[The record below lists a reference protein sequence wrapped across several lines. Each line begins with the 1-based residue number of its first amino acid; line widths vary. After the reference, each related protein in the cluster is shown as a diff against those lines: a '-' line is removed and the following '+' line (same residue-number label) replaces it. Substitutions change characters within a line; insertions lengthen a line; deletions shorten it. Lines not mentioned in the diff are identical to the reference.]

1 MARSALDKG
10 LDAFTHRNWTRAR
23 EQLEEAMV
31 EGVSATGEYHLG
43 VLYWRGLGGERDQ
56 AAAVDCFARAA
67 ESGLPAAQTA
77 YALALRSGIGAVRNE
92 HAARQLFR
100 SAAGAGDLEAM
111 TQLAAMSEPEEAR
124 RWLTRAS
131 EEGHAPAMIE
141 LAEMLIATD
150 PVDALTWL
158 YVAVSITGQD
168 AIGKRAQ
175 ALAREMTAREID
187 TAEKSGRAYVKTF
200 RKAKRRR

>member
-10 LDAFTHRNWTRAR
+10 LDAFAHRNWTRAR
-23 EQLEEAMV
+23 DQLEEAMI
-31 EGVSATGEYHLG
+31 EDASATGEYHLG
-43 VLYWRGLGGERDQ
+43 LLYWRGLGGERDQ
-56 AAAVDCFARAA
+56 AAAVDCFARAS

-77 YALALRSGIGAVRNE
+77 YALALRSGIGAVKNE

-111 TQLAAMSEPEEAR
+111 TQLGAMSEPEEAR

-131 EEGHAPAMIE
+131 EEGHAPAMTD
-141 LAEMLIATD
+141 LAEMLLTSD
-150 PVDALTWL
+150 PVEALTWL
-158 YVAVSITGQD
+158 YVAVSITGEE
-168 AIGKRAQ
+168 AVSKRAQ

-187 TAEKSGRAYVKTF
+187 SAEKAGRAYVKSF

>member
-1 MARSALDKG
+1 MSRSSLDRG
-10 LDAFTHRNWTRAR
+10 LDAFARKNWTRAR

-31 EGVSATGEYHLG
+31 EDGSATGEYHLG

-77 YALALRSGIGAVRNE
+77 YALALRSGIGAVRND

-111 TQLAAMSEPEEAR
+111 TQLAAMSDSEEAL
-124 RWLTRAS
+124 RWLRRAS
-131 EEGHAPAMIE
+131 EQGHAPAMTA

-158 YVAVSITGQD
+158 YVAVSVTGQE
-168 AIGKRAQ
+168 AVSKRAQ

-187 TAEKSGRAYVKTF
+187 AAERAGRTYVKNF